1 MCSVIFSFLY
11 QFSSVE
17 DVNLQYFKQRSQC
30 DYCHTLLKWFDT
42 IPLLSFIYLKGHS
55 RCCSNTLKRSYFIGE
70 VLSFLIVPYV
80 LFTHIHINY
89 SLFILT
95 CLMLITMSITDIE
108 TLTINSNLIFVFFFT
123 GIYISSVHYISFIII
138 FFLLHTFF
146 LLNPKSIG
154 YGDILLLSLLSLFYT
169 YEFMLHLLLLTC
181 VISIVFFIIMYR
193 FMIHKIP
200 LIPFIS
206 ISYIVLI
213 NFSDNIM

>member
-1 MCSVIFSFLY
+1 
-11 QFSSVE
+11 
-17 DVNLQYFKQRSQC
+17 
-30 DYCHTLLKWFDT
+30 
-42 IPLLSFIYLKGHS
+42 
-55 RCCSNTLKRSYFIGE
+55 
-70 VLSFLIVPYV
+70 
-80 LFTHIHINY
+80 
-89 SLFILT
+89 
-95 CLMLITMSITDIE
+95 MLITMSLTDIQ
-108 TLTINSNLIFVFFFT
+108 TLTINSNLILVFFFV
-123 GIYISSVHYISFIII
+123 GIYISSLHLISFIFI

-146 LLNPKSIG
+146 LLNSKSIG
-154 YGDILLLSLLSLFYT
+154 YGDILLLSILSIFYT